1 MGLLWVSDPAI
12 PPNSVK
18 AHIAKNT
25 HARVRRERTAKYHA
39 RRQKSSSEQQP
50 TALPHVWHEQHGH
63 FTYVTPADT
72 AVSTRTCQDFCAET
86 GGNSL
91 LMTLSSPL
99 DSQIFTQN
107 RFERSHSPMSQFEC
121 SLVKYYVDVV
131 ISLNGDRT
139 SSLSPVQAY
148 KATVLFDWLPVALAN
163 PVMKMGFYLC
173 SCRSLYA
180 RTGVTQYYQ
189 YALRYKA
196 ACLRLLAE
204 SIAATCS
211 SSREPIVSDI
221 IISTV
226 LQLASDEL
234 IAGDLVAWGKHVNA
248 INEIVR
254 LSGGLDKIQGMK
266 GLLRK
271 LIEVLSSK
279 DVLRLIQNNSSRNN
293 DTMACIALEAL
304 LR

>member
-12 PPNSVK
+12 PPNLVK
-18 AHIAKNT
+18 AHVAKNT
-25 HARVRRERTAKYHA
+25 HARVRRERTTRYHA
-39 RRQKSSSEQQP
+39 RRHKSSLEQQP
-50 TALPHVWHEQHGH
+50 AARHEQHNH
-63 FTYVTPADT
+63 FTCVTLADT
-72 AVSTRTCQDFCAET
+72 AVFTRTCQDFCR
-86 GGNSL
+86 GSSFP
-91 LMTLSSPL
+91 MTLSSPL
-99 DSQIFTQN
+99 NSQVFTQN
-107 RFERSHSPMSQFEC
+107 HFEHAHGPMSQFEC
-121 SLVKYYVDVV
+121 SLVRYYVNVV
-131 ISLNGDRT
+131 ISLNGDCT
-139 SSLSPVQAY
+139 GSLSPVQAY

-163 PVMKMGFYLC
+163 PAMKMGFYLC
-173 SCRSLYA
+173 SCRSLYV
-180 RTGVTQYYQ
+180 RTGVTRYYQ
-189 YALRYKA
+189 YALRYKV

-211 SSREPIVSDI
+211 SSREPIISDI

-234 IAGDLVAWGKHVNA
+234 IAGDLVAWDQHVSA

-271 LIEVLSSK
+271 LIEVLSSR
-279 DVLRLIQNNSSRNN
+279 DVLRLVHNNSSEDN

>member
-1 MGLLWVSDPAI
+1 MDLLWVSGPAI
-12 PPNSVK
+12 PPNLVK
-18 AHIAKNT
+18 AHVAKNT
-25 HARVRRERTAKYHA
+25 HARVRRERTARYHS
-39 RRQKSSSEQQP
+39 RRPKSSLEQQP
-50 TALPHVWHEQHGH
+50 AARTHIRHEQHSH
-63 FTYVTPADT
+63 FTCVTPADT
-72 AVSTRTCQDFCAET
+72 ALCTRTCQDFGAET

-107 RFERSHSPMSQFEC
+107 HFECSHGPMSKFEC
-121 SLVKYYVDVV
+121 SLVQYYVDVV
-131 ISLNGDRT
+131 ISLNGDCT
-139 SSLSPVQAY
+139 GSLTPVQAY

-173 SCRSLYA
+173 SCRSLYI
-180 RTGVTQYYQ
+180 RTGVTRYYR
-189 YALRYKA
+189 YALQYKA
-196 ACLRLLAE
+196 SCLRLLAE
-204 SIAATCS
+204 SIATTRP
-211 SSREPIVSDI
+211 SSREPIISDI

-234 IAGDLVAWGKHVNA
+234 IAGDLTAWGTHVNA

-279 DVLRLIQNNSSRNN
+279 DVLRLVHDNSSQNS